1 MRTNRD
7 TGTRT
12 SRAGVRKNRRRLLL
26 SRAMAIVMLIS
37 VFAPLGTAYADNPSI
52 SKDQLIFLKQEVSQG
67 DTPISEGT
75 LLDKEQPIK
84 LSFEFRVPVAG
95 DYEDDGTTPIL
106 SDDTALLGKHHFK
119 AGDKVIIPLSSSFNL
134 PTPATK
140 DLTNTIDAA
149 SVKVGTVT
157 FKSDTD
163 GVYAEIVFDV
173 DTAYVDRFNG
183 LDGPSGEGPLS
194 GVVCRFNA
202 EFTYNGTSTEGPNQE
217 RIIAILDKTFVIE
230 PTPTPVAF
238 EITKTGSSADLTK
251 GEIEWT
257 VTIPH
262 DNGVP
267 VDLGNYVF
275 SDALNLASTGT
286 YVADS
291 FEVKTG
297 TPATVIYTG
306 GTGTGTFTN
315 SADATTDTIGYTF
328 PTGASTPATIT
339 FKTKIPDAKYWSQ
352 TGTQSVTNKAVLT
365 DTNSVTYDGEDTV
378 TFTPKWI
385 EKEGDQSWEESMG
398 DFDPTNPAHR
408 TITWTITANHNGA
421 TLPDA
426 KILDTFDTAT
436 IYDSVS
442 AIWSKE
448 INGVWVPQ
456 GSLTYEAPISGDSRS
471 GFGLGTIDTPVQLTI
486 TTVVKESYLAIAA
499 TKPITNNASLAW
511 DSNSGGIGTGDV
523 TAGVGYNALSKSGT
537 ISTDDYRVVDW
548 KVNVDPKGQA
558 FPSPAVYDLLVYDAK
573 PGTGDIDL
581 STADGFPLGFTITK
595 TDLTPQYNQ
604 KYQTG
609 SFVGSFDGDTTT
621 SQLSDVYTITQGGV
635 PVADLLKVEPVTS
648 GTTAKWG
655 FTFSTIVTNPSIFA
669 SNDPSSTNQI
679 INTATLFSDNA
690 KFNVATDSVNYQ
702 SHLLVKQ
709 MLKRDATPTN
719 DIGANNSTATP
730 TEGFNYQ
737 DKSAIFRLVVNADKL
752 DFTKT
757 YNGGEIPALGTAT
770 LTDILPPDWE
780 FTTIDGSSQYLLYNA
795 DTAGA
800 AFGSPLNP
808 ADYGITSQFN
818 NTANPA
824 QATFTFPAL
833 NSSYIILVKAKIK
846 DSEVDKY
853 LGGNKTTSDITNTVT
868 LTANGN
874 IPVATDDQKVTI
886 VSTVVKKDSVQVVGG
901 VIKWTID
908 YNPYDLDA
916 AGTTLRDQLPDGVD
930 LRTDSKGDLILT
942 GGNITI
948 QQMTL
953 LSNGSLGNPT
963 DITDVGQYVDYNNH
977 ERTLT
982 FTIPDKDRAYRFTYI
997 TEVTGTLSGTI
1008 SNKVFLM
1015 DAGGSLEDTHDD
1027 YTIGT
1032 ADASAEFASR
1042 GKIIITKLNGSTS
1055 NPLPGAEFTLYANAD
1070 GNLGKEIRTGVNT
1083 TPDGKVTIKNILPG
1097 NYYLIETLAPGNYI
1111 PEDVR
1116 HTVIVNAAG
1125 QTSIDGKPFSASS
1138 NQLTVKNFPDTAHV
1152 GSLTIKKTL
1161 NVTTPDPALTFDFKV
1176 EFTGTGNAGTY
1187 DYVGIGVPSG
1197 TIQSGDTITLAHSQS
1212 ITIIGLPD
1220 TLTYTVTETNSQGYK
1235 VSSTG
1240 TTGTIE
1246 ANGTKTAAFV
1256 NYKGGGGG
1264 GTPPEP
1270 EKDPGS
1276 LTIKKT
1282 VKGEDADT
1290 SKAFIF
1296 TVTFDGTGSKKF
1308 DYTGTGGASGGTIQ
1322 SGDTVTLS
1330 DGQSIMITGIPAD
1343 THYTV
1348 TESDY
1353 AAEGYTTTSTSDSGT
1368 IGEGAFRTASFTN
1381 TKGEEPI
1388 TPTDP
1393 AVPTDPTDPN
1403 LPDTDGGAGGGK
1415 DPSLPDTGGG
1425 AGGNGVPKTG
1435 DDSADTVLG
1444 FGLMISVLS
1453 LLGLAAYNANL
1464 GIKRRKN
1471 NN

>member
-12 SRAGVRKNRRRLLL
+12 SRAVVRKNRRRLLL

-37 VFAPLGTAYADNPSI
+37 VFAPLGAAYATEV
-52 SKDQLIFLKQEVSQG
+52 SKDQLIFSKQEVSQG
-67 DTPISEGT
+67 GTPISEGT
-75 LLDKEQPIK
+75 LLDKTQPIK
-84 LSFEFRVPVAG
+84 LDFEFRVPVAG
-95 DYEDDGTTPIL
+95 DYDANDPSGLADPADPQRPE
-106 SDDTALLGKHHFK
+106 LLAKTQQFK

-140 DLTNTIDAA
+140 DLINTIG
-149 SVKVGTVT
+149 SETVT
-157 FKSDTD
+157 FKTGAE
-163 GVYAEIVFDV
+163 GVYAEVLFDV
-173 DTAYVDRFNG
+173 DPLYADRFDGKEDDPNG
-183 LDGPSGEGPLS
+183 GPLA

-202 EFTYNGTSTEGPNQE
+202 EFTYNGTSTEGPGEE
-217 RIIAILDKTFVIE
+217 RIIEILDKTFVIE
-230 PTPTPVAF
+230 PAPTPVAF

-291 FEVKTG
+291 FEVKAG

-315 SADATTDTIGYTF
+315 STDAATDTIGYTF

-339 FKTKIPDAKYWSQ
+339 FKTKIPNAKYWSQ
-352 TGTQSVTNKAVLT
+352 TAQTITNEAVLT
-365 DTNSVTYDGEDTV
+365 ATDSTAYRDDDTV
-378 TFTPKWI
+378 TFTPEWI
-385 EKEGDQSWEESMG
+385 EKEGHQSWQESMG
-398 DFDPTNPAHR
+398 DFNPTNPAHR

-523 TAGVGYNALSKSGT
+523 TAGVGYNALSKSGA
-537 ISTDDYRVVDW
+537 ISTGDYRVVDW
-548 KVNVDPKGQA
+548 KVNVDPKGQT
-558 FPSPAVYDLLVYDAK
+558 FPSPAVYDLLVYSAK
-573 PGTGDIDL
+573 PGAGDIDL
-581 STADGFPLGFTITK
+581 STADGFPSGFAIDK
-595 TDLTPQYNQ
+595 ADLTPQYNQ

-609 SFVGSFDGDTTT
+609 SFVGSFDGGATT
-621 SQLSDVYTITQGGV
+621 SQLIDVYTITQGGE
-635 PVADLLKVEPVTS
+635 PIADLLEVKPLVPT
-648 GTTAKWG
+648 TTAKWG
-655 FTFSTIVTNPSIFA
+655 FTFRTIVTNPSIFA
-669 SNDPSSTNQI
+669 SNNPNSTNQI
-679 INTATLFSDNA
+679 MNTATLFSANT
-690 KFNVATDSVNYQ
+690 KFNSATDSVDYK
-702 SHLLVKQ
+702 SHLLAKQ
-709 MLKRDATPTN
+709 MLKRDATPT
-719 DIGANNSTATP
+719 DFGGANNSTTTQ

-752 DFTKT
+752 DFNKS
-757 YNGGEIPALGTAT
+757 YESGAREILKLGTAT

-780 FTTIDGSSQYLLYNA
+780 FTAIDGSSQYLLYHA

-800 AFGSPLNP
+800 AFGSPLDDS
-808 ADYGITSQFN
+808 AISALGINAQFN

-1055 NPLPGAEFTLYANAD
+1055 NPLPGAEFTLYANVD

-1264 GTPPEP
+1264 GGTTDP
-1270 EKDPGS
+1270 EKDP
-1276 LTIKKT
+1276 
-1282 VKGEDADT
+1282 EA
-1290 SKAFIF
+1290 
-1296 TVTFDGTGSKKF
+1296 
-1308 DYTGTGGASGGTIQ
+1308 
-1322 SGDTVTLS
+1322 
-1330 DGQSIMITGIPAD
+1330 
-1343 THYTV
+1343 
-1348 TESDY
+1348 
-1353 AAEGYTTTSTSDSGT
+1353 
-1368 IGEGAFRTASFTN
+1368 
-1381 TKGEEPI
+1381 
-1388 TPTDP
+1388 
-1393 AVPTDPTDPN
+1393 
-1403 LPDTDGGAGGGK
+1403 
-1415 DPSLPDTGGG
+1415 
-1425 AGGNGVPKTG
+1425 
-1435 DDSADTVLG
+1435 
-1444 FGLMISVLS
+1444 
-1453 LLGLAAYNANL
+1453 
-1464 GIKRRKN
+1464 
-1471 NN
+1471 